1 LLLWGFLQAF
11 SNNRSSEL
19 PGGVLSTI
27 EQLDTY
33 EKFWHLHIYT
43 PSHEELI
50 EQFTQMQHTVFTDIR
65 NLELEYPCYPT
76 EKDLTHSLLTF
87 QDTGTEDITLISQFT
102 QQWQRLQA
110 GGKLLPD
117 LLEFYQWLHSELAHV
132 ISYQRA
138 CEVTIG
144 YIIERVTR
152 KYSTDMKNH
161 WKQLFSR
168 VKEGYNE
175 YVDLIGKSIGIGAC
189 AAVQRGNA
197 IYTIEDHTPLLH
209 FLSDGEEE
217 AGNDWLFIVI
227 ADIITAHNTMLDLP
241 RQLASQP
248 FIRLLP
254 NKQTEAFPNEIT
266 ATHSI
271 VPQSENPHGITELLQ
286 LIRSRQKGVIHPQT
300 SSTSVLQDVTMPN
313 SFSSTVPLFHLDM
326 LQEDIIT
333 RFIAG
338 KPFICDLSTLRTQFQ
353 FKMSAP
359 KHQLYKRS
367 VISSDELADMK
378 MSLGELTK
386 NMDEG
391 LFKRL
396 ELVFHA
402 AGYHTI
408 LYTTTGLKTAAGYLV
423 KTDDVGGAFNNTWTF
438 REFLQSLYAG
448 HHSVTE
454 ALSEIGMRQLTET
467 QVTCLLDIPLANLY
481 HCLEVFSNWMERCV
495 YDFSTLPY
503 TLKSHLEPSDLSTL
517 KALPLTWKEPMTEL
531 LHEVNAL
538 NEQLSHAEVSIT
550 NQNTSQ
556 SIMAYLKE
564 LNVICNDDLLPN
576 YIPNTILIR
585 HYVQLRIVLREILRE
600 VQQKIDQEVDKN
612 GTSERDSQQ
621 WDDRVE
627 DIWAKH
633 LPNFRGFQYT
643 EDGPF
648 LYDAAKGRYQY
659 EIESEEDDLIDSG
672 EMGDIEEEE
681 GGVGG
686 ANGNEMR
693 SRIEL
698 KEGET
703 CESVVVGGGEGET
716 ESVNGSQKENDKGEK
731 NDGMP

>member
-1 LLLWGFLQAF
+1 
-11 SNNRSSEL
+11 
-19 PGGVLSTI
+19 
-27 EQLDTY
+27 
-33 EKFWHLHIYT
+33 
-43 PSHEELI
+43 
-50 EQFTQMQHTVFTDIR
+50 
-65 NLELEYPCYPT
+65 
-76 EKDLTHSLLTF
+76 
-87 QDTGTEDITLISQFT
+87 
-102 QQWQRLQA
+102 
-110 GGKLLPD
+110 
-117 LLEFYQWLHSELAHV
+117 
-132 ISYQRA
+132 
-138 CEVTIG
+138 
-144 YIIERVTR
+144 
-152 KYSTDMKNH
+152 MKNH
-161 WKQLFSR
+161 WKQLFAR

-175 YVDLIGKSIGIGAC
+175 YVELIGRSIGIGAC

-209 FLSDGEEE
+209 FLSDGEDE

-227 ADIITAHNTMLDLP
+227 ADIITAHNAMLDLP

-286 LIRSRQKGVIHPQT
+286 LIRSRQRSVFHPQP

-313 SFSSTVPLFHLDM
+313 SFSSTVPLFHLAM

-338 KPFICDLSTLRTQFQ
+338 KPFIRDLSTLRTPFQ

-367 VISSDELADMK
+367 VISSDELAYMK
-378 MSLGELTK
+378 TSLGELTE

-391 LFKRL
+391 LLKHL

-408 LYTTTGLKTAAGYLV
+408 LYTTTGLKTVAGYLV
-423 KTDDVGGAFNNTWTF
+423 KPVGDVGGAFNNTWTF
-438 REFLQSLYAG
+438 REYLQSLYDG
-448 HHSVTE
+448 HRSVTE
-454 ALSEIGMRQLTET
+454 ALSEIGMRQLTES

-481 HCLEVFSNWMERCV
+481 HCLEVFSNWMEKCV
-495 YDFSTLPY
+495 YDFSSLPY

-531 LHEVNAL
+531 LNEANAL
-538 NEQLSHAEVSIT
+538 NEQLSRAEVSIT
-550 NQNTSQ
+550 NQNTGQ
-556 SIMAYLKE
+556 SIIAYLKE
-564 LNVICNDDLLPN
+564 LNVICNDDQLPN

-600 VQQKIDQEVDKN
+600 VQQKIDQEVEEN
-612 GTSERDSQQ
+612 GTSEWDSQQ

-627 DIWAKH
+627 DIWEKH
-633 LPNFRGFQYT
+633 LPKFRGLQYT

-659 EIESEEDDLIDSG
+659 EIESEEDELIDSK

-686 ANGNEMR
+686 ANGNQMR

-716 ESVNGSQKENDKGEK
+716 ESVNGSQKENEKAGQQMAAKATPEQVAEFITTIGFGQYAKFFLDDEMDGEMMLDAKDSDLPDQVDSRLHQVKIIALFRSTFTGTKKTSLSVDDVGCFLKAEKLDKFVDIFK
-731 NDGMP
+731 DNAIDGDILEAILERSDVVDGTGGMTSS